1 MPSAPNFNAILTALL
16 RQVQKLED
24 AARDVMLSRF
34 LGVAEGVHLDAL
46 GRLAGEARLGR
57 VDDVYRKAIR
67 LRIYING
74 SSGRPEDLIYVA
86 KQITGFPVVDYYD
99 VPQETGAG
107 GNFRLVI
114 PGWTPDDGS
123 LLVFLQTLCPAG
135 VRLISV
141 TESPDYE
148 PFRMGDRMGT
158 RLVHSA

>member
-1 MPSAPNFNAILTALL
+1 MPSAPNFNAILTAML

-24 AARDVMLSRF
+24 AAKAVMLSRF
-34 LGVAEGVHLDAL
+34 LGVANGVHLDAL

-57 VDDVYRKAIR
+57 EDIAYRKAIR
-67 LRIYING
+67 LRIFING

-86 KQITGFPVVDYYD
+86 RQITGFSVVNYYD
-99 VPQETGAG
+99 VPQESGAG

-123 LLVFLQTLCPAG
+123 LLAFLQSISPGG
-135 VRLISV
+135 VRLVSV

-158 RLVHSA
+158 RLIHSA